1 MTTCFSLSLCC
12 CITLLNPPSTCLP
25 LPPNKRRS
33 PSDRWRL
40 CLAHWL
46 TADVA
51 TTTSPV
57 VGYSV
62 PRDHKSSFGKQVR
75 SSGRE
80 PRRAPPDPRRP
91 LAGFPHSTL
100 GVRER
105 ANATP
110 AVTDLSVDGWM
121 DSLLRKA
128 AAACGLATTGPVAQ
142 QRPSLLVV
150 SPFSLWWSLSWVVSV
165 RKGGHSLA
173 MGVLSRSLVGG
184 GVVRGSVTTPGSPL
198 PPGKGKSPTRD
209 AAPLLYSGRAAAGSC
224 GGRSSLSLCV
234 GCTVR
239 RLLRGPGSGK
249 GGSRRPAAT
258 GIAAKFLVA

>member
-1 MTTCFSLSLCC
+1 MW
-12 CITLLNPPSTCLP
+12 
-25 LPPNKRRS
+25 LPPQAQ
-33 PSDRWRL
+33 W
-40 CLAHWL
+40 W
-46 TADVA
+46 A
-51 TTTSPV
+51 TTVCQGIVRAALAS
-57 VGYSV
+57 
-62 PRDHKSSFGKQVR
+62 KFR

-80 PRRAPPDPRRP
+80 PPPPPGGHRPRRA
-91 LAGFPHSTL
+91 LAGFPHNTL

-110 AVTDLSVDGWM
+110 AVTDHSVEGWM

-150 SPFSLWWSLSWVVSV
+150 SPFSLWWSLSLVVSV

-184 GVVRGSVTTPGSPL
+184 GVVRGSVTTPGFPL

-209 AAPLLYSGRAAAGSC
+209 AAPLVTPASRKRGRRLWGPAVPLFVRGLHCTTAFAGAASGN
-224 GGRSSLSLCV
+224 GRSM
-234 GCTVR
+234 T
-239 RLLRGPGSGK
+239 
-249 GGSRRPAAT
+249 T
-258 GIAAKFLVA
+258 GIA